1 MKAHQ
6 LHWYPF
12 IFLFI
17 LFASM
22 PCFSSKPRLKTYST
36 FSQFERGKLKNMSIL
51 HDGKLALAPQQ
62 QRWLDT
68 GEPFVWSVVSDK
80 KGNAFL
86 GTGNEGK
93 VFKVSASGD
102 SSLFFD
108 APELEIYALA
118 VDSKNNVY
126 AASSPEGKVYR
137 ISPQG
142 HADVFFDPQ
151 DVYIWDLVFDSKDRL
166 FVATGE
172 NAAIYAVD
180 PDGKASALLKS
191 DQKHI
196 RCLALDKDDRLYA
209 GSSGSGYVYTFL
221 ADGKSFVLFDT
232 QMQEVQDIE
241 AARDGHIFAA
251 AYGEAG
257 AGMEMAVRQAAK
269 ATQKLSPANAQ
280 GPAGGADVT
289 LSPQSIAPETPLI
302 AAQVRTSL
310 FKINQDGYAR
320 DIWTQDDDH
329 IQTLIMNGE
338 NSLFVGTGERGR
350 LYKVNARDEIALVLT
365 TEESQVSKIHFMNDE
380 SILLSTANPGRCY
393 KLAKNSPQDAFFES
407 ETIDTGGQSRWGV
420 ITYQGTVDK
429 NSIDFYTR
437 SGNTEVPENTW
448 SSWQAVEFTEDNIYK
463 IKSPV
468 SRFIQWKCSFREAVE
483 PEQYVEKVAISYLQN
498 NLSPIVTSVVISPQG
513 DYYEAQNNAAGKSQS
528 DDNGQAGLVYPQPLP
543 KSSFKKGYR
552 TVDWMFEDPNFD
564 GLSFDLYYKK
574 VGDNGWRELKK
585 NVDGSF
591 YSWDSAQM
599 SDGDYQVKVV
609 ASDSPANPPELSLA
623 SERISDPFTVDNTPP
638 QIEGFSTKKERENIF
653 LAFRVKDQSSTIAK
667 LYYSVNVDEWQSFYP
682 LDNICDSKIEH
693 CQIALPI
700 RDEPVNVSIKAVDQ
714 VGNLAIEHTVVTG
727 SKK

>member
-6 LHWYPF
+6 LHWHTF

-22 PCFSSKPRLKTYST
+22 PCFGSKPRLKTYST

-62 QRWLDT
+62 QRLIDT

-80 KGNAFL
+80 KGNTFL
-86 GTGNEGK
+86 GTGNDGK
-93 VFKVSASGD
+93 VFKVSALGD

-126 AASSPEGKVYR
+126 AASSPEGKVYK
-137 ISPQG
+137 ISSQG
-142 HADVFFDPQ
+142 HADVFFDPE
-151 DVYIWDLVFDSKDRL
+151 DVYIWDLVFDGKDRL

-241 AARDGHIFAA
+241 ADGSGYIYAA
-251 AYGEAG
+251 AYGESG
-257 AGMEMAVRQAAK
+257 AAMEMAVRQAAK
-269 ATQKLSPANAQ
+269 ATQKSSTANAQ
-280 GPAGGADVT
+280 NPAGGVDVT
-289 LSPQSIAPETPLI
+289 LATQSIAPETPLI

-329 IQTLIMNGE
+329 IQTLKMNGE
-338 NSLFVGTGERGR
+338 NGLFVGTGERGR
-350 LYKVNARDEIALVLT
+350 LYKVNTKDEIALVLT
-365 TEESQVSKIHFMNDE
+365 TEESQVSKIYIMNGG
-380 SILLSTANPGRCY
+380 SILLSTANLGRGY
-393 KLAKNSPQDAFFES
+393 KLITNSSQEASFES
-407 ETIDTGGQSRWGV
+407 ETIDTGGQSMWGV

-429 NSIDFYTR
+429 YSIDFYTR

-448 SSWQAVEFTEDNIYK
+448 SSWQRVEFTEDNIYK

-468 SRFIQWKCSFREAVE
+468 SRFIQWKCTFHKAAAL
-483 PEQYVEKVAISYLQN
+483 EQYVEKVAISYLQN

-513 DYYEAQNNAAGKSQS
+513 DYYEAQSNAAGNSQS
-528 DDNGQAGLVYPQPLP
+528 QENGQAGLVYPQPLP

-574 VGDNGWRELKK
+574 VGDKDWRELKK

-599 SDGDYQVKVV
+599 SDGDYQIKVV
-609 ASDSPANPPELSLA
+609 ASDSPTNPPELSLA
-623 SERISDPFTVDNTPP
+623 SERVSDPFTVDNTPP
-638 QIEGFSTKKERENIF
+638 QIGEFSTKKEGENIY
-653 LAFRVKDQSSTIAK
+653 LTFRVKDQLSTIAK

-682 LDNICDSKIEH
+682 VDNICDSKIEE
-693 CQIALPI
+693 CKIAVPA
-700 RDEPVNVSIKAVDQ
+700 RGEPVDVSIKAVDQ
-714 VGNLAIEHTVVTG
+714 VGNLAIEHTVVTR
-727 SKK
+727 SDK